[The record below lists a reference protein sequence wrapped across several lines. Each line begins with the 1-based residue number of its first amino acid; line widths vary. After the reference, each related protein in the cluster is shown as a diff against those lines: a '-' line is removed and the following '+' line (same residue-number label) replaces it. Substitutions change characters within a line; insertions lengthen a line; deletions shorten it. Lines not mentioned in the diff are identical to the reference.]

1 MILIAMFGY
10 KQFSCVIHFANYTGN
25 LFNREKGD
33 NTSTAEEIKQYYLF
47 EGNVESN
54 IDVTI
59 IIGINHNKENNDTT
73 GSLLLMRFHK
83 FNPILSRRKKQ
94 TTQKLFDDIT
104 SLLKNDGL
112 ERRRMGGS
120 SCFIKYSKNLKVLM
134 KSHNSSPRVAKGKS
148 NKLIK

>member
-1 MILIAMFGY
+1 M
-10 KQFSCVIHFANYTGN
+10 
-25 LFNREKGD
+25 
-33 NTSTAEEIKQYYLF
+33 F

-104 SLLKNDGL
+104 SLLKNNGL

-120 SCFIKYSKNLKVLM
+120 SCFIKYSENLKVLM

-148 NKLIK
+148 KNLISECSIIILYSTSNTLKQLSFI